1 MCMKEKEVVL
11 RFDLSDFRSTE
22 DLIDTIKA
30 MVHLFGK
37 KKMRDIL
44 ERKVS
49 EEECDGMIVEVACS
63 LKIR

>member
-1 MCMKEKEVVL
+1 MCMKEKDVVL

-22 DLIDTIKA
+22 DLMATIKA

-44 ERKVS
+44 EKEVA
-49 EEECDGMIVEVACS
+49 EEECDGIIIEVACS
-63 LKIR
+63 LKMR

>member
-1 MCMKEKEVVL
+1 MCVKEKEVVL

-22 DLIDTIKA
+22 DLMATIKA

-44 ERKVS
+44 EKEVA
-49 EEECDGMIVEVACS
+49 EEECDGIIIEVACS
-63 LKIR
+63 LKMR

>member
-1 MCMKEKEVVL
+1 MKEKDVVL

-22 DLIDTIKA
+22 DLMATIKA

-44 ERKVS
+44 EKEVA
-49 EEECDGMIVEVACS
+49 EEECDGIIIEVACS
-63 LKIR
+63 LKMR